1 MSTQTVLFDAP
12 GPKSRRNIAIANAVA
27 VLALLAVAYFVYVKM
42 DEKGQWAG
50 DLWGILLEPDTWQY
64 YLLPGLQNTLIA
76 AAYSIVCAL
85 VFGFVFGLGRLASN
99 RFVRWFS
106 GVVVEFFRAVP
117 VLIMMIAGW
126 LLFSRGVFR
135 EFIPS
140 SMTALL
146 GVVVALTLYNGAVIA
161 ELIRSGVHGLPKGQR
176 EAGLAIG
183 MTRGQSIW
191 SIELPQAIV
200 AMLPSLVSQFVV
212 ILKDTALGSIITYME
227 LLRSATILGGRG
239 GLLQILVAVA
249 AIFIVIN
256 WSLTKVAE
264 WTARRVA
271 GRTSGRT
278 RPHEVGATIT
288 AGHGAVADAPDD
300 PREAAAAEDSRQGG

>member
-1 MSTQTVLFDAP
+1 MSAQTVLFDAP
-12 GPKSRRNIAIANAVA
+12 GPRARRNIAIANVVA
-27 VLALLAVAYFVYVKM
+27 IIALLGIAYIVFVKM
-42 DEKGQWAG
+42 DEKGQWSG

-64 YLLPGLQNTLIA
+64 YLLPGLQNTLVA
-76 AAYSIVCAL
+76 AGYSIVCAL
-85 VFGFVFGLGRLASN
+85 IFGFVFGLGRLASN
-99 RFVRWFS
+99 PAVRWVC
-106 GVVVEFFRAVP
+106 GGVVEFFRAVP
-117 VLIMMIAGW
+117 VLIMMIAFW
-126 LLFSRGVFR
+126 LLFSRGVFT

-140 SMTALL
+140 NMTPLL
-146 GVVVALTLYNGAVIA
+146 GVVVALTLYNGAIIA

-212 ILKDTALGSIITYME
+212 ILKDTALGSIITYAE
-227 LLRSATILGGRG
+227 LLRNAQILGGRG

-256 WSLTKVAE
+256 WLLSRFAE
-264 WTARRVA
+264 WTARRVST
-271 GRTSGRT
+271 RTSGRA
-278 RPHEVGATIT
+278 RPHDVGGTIT
-288 AGHGAVADAPDD
+288 AGHGAVTDAPLDASAADATRHD
-300 PREAAAAEDSRQGG
+300 